1 MFSEFKYLVCAAAV
15 LLLAACTS
23 GQRLGKIVSGEY
35 ALELSVA
42 DAYSMPEVSVGQN
55 VTIDSTGSPA
65 EGEPIIMNAV
75 RDGETGEMVVTD
87 VIKASMVTASFRNV
101 AERDGYV
108 SIGFDVRVP
117 AEMTLSKWKLKI
129 TPRMTVLEDTL
140 ELDAVYITGEAY
152 RNAQLRGYQ
161 RYNKFIA
168 SILTD
173 SSDFVRVGQLEI
185 FLKRNFPDI
194 YAARTDSSFVSDLD
208 AESIFG
214 VTRQEAVRHYTNRW
228 KLLGNERKKA
238 KIGDMYRKYIKDPIV
253 NEGIRLDTVLASSDG
268 EFVYRYV
275 HTFRSRP
282 ELKRVDVLLDASLY
296 ETGECI
302 AVLPVP
308 EKLTYYISSLAGL
321 ADMTERYR
329 MTVLERKAYDNTYAY
344 VDFAQGSAVVDT
356 TLGENALELRRLVN
370 CIDDV
375 VGREEFLLDSLIITA
390 SCSPEGSYAYNAIL
404 SKSRSEA
411 IKDYMSVFVPKTWDG
426 KIRTAELAEN
436 WLRLERM
443 VAGDERLSELERREF
458 ADIMNSCG
466 ELYLG
471 NMDIVEKRLSLHPRY
486 KYLREK
492 VYPKLRTV
500 RFEFYL
506 QRKDMVR
513 DTVMTSELDTLYM
526 SGVRALKN
534 LDYKKAVTVLRP
546 YDDYNA
552 ALSCIAA
559 GYNHSALDILERQD
573 GTDAKV
579 CYLKAMVYCRL
590 NSREKAMEYFI
601 KSVEYDPSLKHRAN
615 LDPEMYELVKRK
627 GLYDKTNY

>member
-1 MFSEFKYLVCAAAV
+1 MFSEFKYLVCAAVV
-15 LLLAACTS
+15 LFLAACTS

-42 DAYSMPEVSVGQN
+42 DAYSMPEVSVGQS
-55 VTIDSTGSPA
+55 VTIDSTGSSA

-194 YAARTDSSFVSDLD
+194 YAARTDSSFVSDFD

-238 KIGDMYRKYIKDPIV
+238 KIGDMYKKYIKDPIV
-253 NEGIRLDTVLASSDG
+253 NEGIRLDTVLAATDR

-321 ADMTERYR
+321 VDMTERYK
-329 MTVLERKAYDNTYAY
+329 MTVMERKAYDNTYAY

-370 CIDDV
+370 CVDDV

-390 SCSPEGSYAYNAIL
+390 SCSPEGSYAYNSIL

-411 IKDYMSVFVPKTWDG
+411 IKDYMSEFVPKAWDG
-426 KIRTAELAEN
+426 KIRTAVLAEN

-443 VAGDERLSELERREF
+443 VSGDERLSELERKEF

-466 ELYLG
+466 ELHPG
-471 NMDIVEKRLSLHPRY
+471 NMDIVEKRLSRHPQY

-492 VYPKLRTV
+492 IYPKLRTV

-526 SGVRALKN
+526 SGVRALKD

-559 GYNHSALDILERQD
+559 GYNHSALDILERLD
-573 GTDAKV
+573 GSDARV

-601 KSVEYDPSLKHRAN
+601 KSVEYDPSLKYRAN

-627 GLYDKTNY
+627 GLYDN